1 MRWLT
6 ALCATLSAV
15 VVAAP
20 ASAGKLHHRIAIAGG
35 GEIYATPGFNGHGF
49 VLLRYDLDGLPRES
63 RFAAE
68 INTDTVRLSYDHLRF
83 GRVEL
88 GLYAAGEVLLA
99 GILSDYYRDGV
110 NDSARGFYASYATTA
125 AAAKVDLAPHYLELA
140 VGARRWFF
148 SRAGATNA
156 ALVLPPEAWVGE
168 VRLRYTLWQLAPD
181 RSLWEP
187 QRLFPRL
194 RGFAFGVELGL
205 DGRSEARP
213 WGARNEAVF
222 ATVDLRNDPSRAIW
236 MARQWLRAGI
246 TLQRRVRLQIDE
258 TASWMHG
265 ADDLV
270 RLRVGGLNPYSV
282 PLAGAPWAGY
292 LADNLAAAQASLHV
306 RVAGEHEV
314 GALVDGVAL
323 GDLDR
328 TGGAAARPAVLAGF
342 GLFADVRFGN
352 SQLDIR
358 GGWSPT
364 AHPGNALGG
373 FTLFAAYGGSWS
385 R

>member
-1 MRWLT
+1 MRCLT
-6 ALCATLSAV
+6 ALVAATLAI
-15 VVAAP
+15 AAP
-20 ASAGKLHHRIAIAGG
+20 AHAGKLHHRIALAGG
-35 GEIYATPGFNGHGF
+35 GELYATPGFNGHGF
-49 VLLRYDLDGLPRES
+49 VLLRYDLDGLPRQA

-68 INTDTVRLSYDHLRF
+68 INTDTLRVSFDHLRL
-83 GRVEL
+83 GRHVEL
-88 GLYAAGEVLLA
+88 GFYGAGEVLIA

-110 NDSARGFYASYATTA
+110 NDSARGCYASYIATA
-125 AAAKVDLAPHYLELA
+125 AAVKVDLSPHYLELV
-140 VGARRWFF
+140 VGGRQWIL

-156 ALVLPPEAWVGE
+156 ALILPPDAFVGE
-168 VRLRYTLWQLAPD
+168 FRLRYTWWQLAPD

-205 DGRSEARP
+205 DARSEVRP
-213 WGARNEAVF
+213 WGARDPVVF
-222 ATVDLRNDPSRAIW
+222 ATVDLRNDPSRAIL

-246 TLQRRVRLQIDE
+246 TLHARVRLQIDE
-258 TASWMHG
+258 TASLMRG

-292 LADNLAAAQASLHV
+292 LADNLAAVDASLHV
-306 RVAGEHEV
+306 RVVGEHEV
-314 GALVDGVAL
+314 GLLVDGVAL

-328 TGGAAARPAVLAGF
+328 TGGAAARPAVLTGF

-373 FTLFAAYGGSWS
+373 FTIFAAYGGSWS